1 MQRLSVNGER
11 LWGTLMETA
20 RFGGTPGGGITRLPL
35 SDPDRQVRDWFVDA
49 CARMGCS
56 VAIDEMGNIFARRDG
71 RDASLAPISF
81 GSHLDTQLA
90 GGKFDGAAGVLA
102 GLEVL
107 RTLDEAGYQP
117 AAPLELINWTAEEG
131 CRFPPLLGSGVFAG
145 AYALEWAYASR
156 DPDGVTFLQELER
169 IGYRGPRQA
178 GHRLGAYFEL
188 HIEQGPVLEMEN
200 KTIGVVVGARGQLW
214 YDVVVKGIQG
224 HAGTTP
230 MTMRRD
236 AMTMFTRIATE
247 AYALAGDYA
256 PDGLATIGQVAVS
269 PNSRN
274 VVPGSVAFTI
284 DLRHADKP
292 LLHQMDE
299 ELVRRVQKLS
309 SGSGY
314 DVNLTKFWTVEP
326 MQFDVRCVTA
336 VRQAAEQ
343 CGYSHMDI
351 VTGPGHDA
359 LQVARV
365 APTSMI
371 FIPCEH
377 GVSHNEAER
386 VSPEQM
392 TAGANVLLNA
402 VLELDRTP
410 GK

>member
-11 LWGTLMETA
+11 LWDTLMETA

-35 SDPDRQVRDWFVDA
+35 SDADRQARDWFVDA
-49 CARMGCS
+49 CAAMGCS
-56 VAIDEMGNIFARRDG
+56 IAIDEMGNIFARLAG
-71 RDASLAPISF
+71 RDSSLPPISF

-90 GGKFDGAAGVLA
+90 GGKFDGTAGVLS

-107 RTLDEAGYQP
+107 RTLDGAGYHP
-117 AAPLELINWTAEEG
+117 NAPLELINWTAEEG

-145 AYALEWAYASR
+145 AYALDWAYASR
-156 DPDGVTFLQELER
+156 DPEGVTFLQELER
-169 IGYRGPRQA
+169 IGYRGPWTA
-178 GHRLGAYFEL
+178 GHKLGAYLEL

-214 YDVVVKGIQG
+214 YDVVIKGTQG

-230 MTMRRD
+230 MAMRRD
-236 AMTMFTRIATE
+236 AMTMFTRLANET
-247 AYALAGDYA
+247 YALAWDYA

-299 ELVRRVQKLS
+299 ELSRRVEKLS
-309 SGSGY
+309 AGSGF
-314 DVNLTKFWTVEP
+314 DVRLTKFWTVEP
-326 MQFDVRCVTA
+326 MQFDARCVTA
-336 VRQAAEQ
+336 VRHAAEQ

-392 TAGANVLLNA
+392 TAGANVLLDA
-402 VLELDRTP
+402 VLELDR
-410 GK
+410 GQGR